1 MTSATDFDDSFA
13 APAQWAALYRR
24 YGLQVVPAKNH
35 REDKINWKRPALPEW
50 RQLEYELAPDLT
62 FQRWYGD
69 DGQHASRTNM
79 GLITGAC
86 SGGVFVVDLDTH
98 TKPQAAAWWAGLL
111 AVHANGLDFETPRQ
125 TTGGGGKQI
134 LFRAPAGW
142 TPPTCKT
149 ALGVDIRGQ
158 GGFAMLPPSTH
169 ESGRSYDWDQGC
181 EPWTVDIA
189 DAPEWLCEAI
199 DALVG
204 EHGGTPQAQ
213 RERVAAS
220 GAVTAFGRDLDGRED
235 KMTRLIWARLV
246 ALKREA
252 PMIAAYQLDAARDDA
267 WAVYERTTATRLQQP
282 GLSNADGL
290 EREGRG
296 LTVFNQKWARS
307 CRKWDDELAEEAR
320 KPVVGQDRPK
330 LQTLRF
336 DPETGE
342 VLDVPPAGND
352 AAPPAQ
358 RIQLVQWDDL
368 PELKVAWL
376 VKDFLPAG
384 GLGALYGK
392 PGSYKSF
399 VALYLAAAVATGTPA
414 FDRET
419 VAGDVIYI
427 AGEGGAGLKKRRDA
441 FAKHYGMTPGTRVF
455 FLRAQLNLR
464 STLDD
469 AAALVT
475 AARALSL
482 RPALVIVD
490 TLARAFAGGN
500 ENASE
505 DMGAFIAVIGHLQEA
520 LAGPT
525 MLLVHHSGKDEARGM
540 RGHSSLFGAVD
551 TELEVVKLSA
561 EGALTRTGKMT
572 VTKQKDGEDD
582 FSVSYRLEHVQL
594 GHVDPTDGSL
604 VVVPDDAAGGTT
616 DRPAPLRG
624 NAKILLD
631 ALDRALDE
639 SGQLV
644 GLSQIPQGKRCVRV
658 SIWREYFY
666 QMSTQ
671 ERDTLRKTW
680 SRATSRLV
688 ESGTCGTWGEW
699 VWRC

>member
-1 MTSATDFDDSFA
+1 MTATEFDEDFAS
-13 APAQWAALYRR
+13 PGQWARLYRAT
-24 YGLQVVPAKNH
+24 GLQVVPAKTPT
-35 REDKINWKRPALPEW
+35 EDNLNWKRPALPEW

-62 FQRWYGD
+62 FARWYGD
-69 DGQHASRTNM
+69 DGQHASRANM
-79 GLITGAC
+79 GMITGAC
-86 SGGVFVVDLDTH
+86 SGRVFVVDLDTH
-98 TKPQAAAWWAGLL
+98 TKPQAAVWWAGLL

-125 TTGGGGKQI
+125 TTGGGGKQL
-134 LFRAPAGW
+134 LFRAPIDW
-142 TPPTCKT
+142 TPPTFKSS
-149 ALGVDIRGQ
+149 LGVDVRGQ
-158 GGFAMLPPSTH
+158 GGFAMLPPSLH
-169 ESGRSYDWDQGC
+169 ASGKEYAWDAGC
-181 EPWTVDIA
+181 EPWCVEIA
-189 DAPEWLCEAI
+189 DAPAWLCEAI
-199 DALVG
+199 SALAE

-213 RERVAAS
+213 RERVQAS
-220 GAVTAFGRDLDGRED
+220 GDVTAFGRDLDGRED
-235 KMTRLIWARLV
+235 KMARLVWARLV

-252 PMIAAYQLDAARDDA
+252 PMISTRELDEARDDA

-282 GLSNADGL
+282 GVSNADGL

-296 LTVFNQKWARS
+296 YSAFCQKWARA
-307 CRKWDDELAEEAR
+307 CRKWDDEIADEAR
-320 KPVVGQDRPK
+320 KPVEAADKPR

-342 VLDVPPAGND
+342 VLEETPAANDGGKQVP
-352 AAPPAQ
+352 
-358 RIQLVQWDDL
+358 RLQLIQWDDL

-384 GLGALYGK
+384 GFAALYGK

-399 VALYLAAAVATGTPA
+399 VALYLAASVATGTPA

-441 FAKHYGMTPGTRVF
+441 FAKHYGMAAGTRVF

-464 STLDD
+464 STFDD
-469 AAALVT
+469 ARSLIDAVA
-475 AARALSL
+475 ALSL

-505 DMGAFIAVIGHLQEA
+505 DMGAFIAVVGHLQAA

-525 MLLVHHSGKDEARGM
+525 VLLVHHSGKDEARGM

-561 EGALTRTGKMT
+561 EGASTRTGKMT

-594 GHVDPTDGSL
+594 AHLDPNDGSL
-604 VVVPDDAAGGTT
+604 VVVPDNT
-616 DRPAPLRG
+616 PAPAQRRPMSPENKRVL
-624 NAKILLD
+624 AALET
-631 ALDRALDE
+631 ALDG
-639 SGQLV
+639 SGVPL
-644 GLSQIPQGKRCVRV
+644 GLQQIPRGAKCVKLAL
-658 SIWREYFY
+658 WRETYLSEAVGERSSKERMFRRGAKY
-666 QMSTQ
+666 LQ
-671 ERDTLRKTW
+671 EVGAVGHHADF
-680 SRATSRLV
+680 
-688 ESGTCGTWGEW
+688 C
-699 VWRC
+699 WRNND

>member
-13 APAQWAALYRR
+13 SAADWAALYRR

-35 REDKINWKRPALPEW
+35 REDKLNWKRPALPEW

-69 DGQHASRTNM
+69 DGQHASRANM
-79 GLITGAC
+79 GLITGSC

-252 PMIAAYQLDAARDDA
+252 PMISARELDAARDDA

-296 LTVFNQKWARS
+296 MTVFNQKWARS

-320 KPVVGQDRPK
+320 KPVAQDKPK

-336 DPETGE
+336 DLETGE

-352 AAPPAQ
+352 TAPPAQ
-358 RIQLVQWDDL
+358 RIQLIQWDDL

-561 EGALTRTGKMT
+561 EGAATRTGKMT

-594 GHVDPTDGSL
+594 GHVDPTEGSL
-604 VVVPDDAAGGTT
+604 VVVPDDA
-616 DRPAPLRG
+616 PAPAQRRPMSPENKRVL
-624 NAKILLD
+624 A
-631 ALDRALDE
+631 ALEAALDE
-639 SGQLV
+639 SGMPS
-644 GLSQIPQGKRCVRV
+644 GLQQIPRGAKCVKLAL
-658 SIWREYFY
+658 WRETYLSEAVGERSSKERVFRRAAKY
-666 QMSTQ
+666 LQ
-671 ERDTLRKTW
+671 EAGAVGHHADF
-680 SRATSRLV
+680 
-688 ESGTCGTWGEW
+688 C
-699 VWRC
+699 WRNND